1 MCFLR
6 LSLEVRSLSSL
17 NYSIKLFLQGL
28 SQVQI
33 CFLLINS
40 ERRALNLEKLRKHFL
55 PGEDSP

>member
-40 ERRALNLEKLRKHFL
+40 ERRALHLEKLRKHF
-55 PGEDSP
+55 

>member
-40 ERRALNLEKLRKHFL
+40 ERRALNLEKLRKHF
-55 PGEDSP
+55 